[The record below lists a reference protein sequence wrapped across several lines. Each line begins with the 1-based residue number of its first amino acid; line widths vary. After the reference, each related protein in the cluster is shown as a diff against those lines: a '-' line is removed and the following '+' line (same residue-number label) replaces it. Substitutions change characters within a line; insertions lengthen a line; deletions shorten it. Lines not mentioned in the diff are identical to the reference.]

1 MVKIGPKIKNF
12 IFQVGEEVGGQEGD
26 LHFYILIS
34 IIIDKHIKMFPY
46 KFQKNRTI
54 KNNFTILSRQTV
66 GRGPT
71 ILNFIIGK
79 HLKMLCFKFQQ
90 YRTMNEEFNFWEG
103 RIEDPISKFQS

>member
-1 MVKIGPKIKNF
+1 M
-12 IFQVGEEVGGQEGD
+12 
-26 LHFYILIS
+26 
-34 IIIDKHIKMFPY
+34 KMFPY

-54 KNNFTILSRQTV
+54 NKNFTILSGQTV

-90 YRTMNEEFNFWEG
+90 NRTINEEFNFFKGG
-103 RIEDPISKFQS
+103 RVGGQGDPHL